1 VLVYINRW
9 VAWPEMPAQGRRGP
23 TRERN
28 GEKPAVR
35 SAKQARV
42 NNRRREKA
50 QADQI
55 VELGR
60 EAGRVY
66 YNTPS
71 IYRTPLELAR
81 SGELKPGHCIARM
94 ASILEKH
101 DPLSKP
107 HAKGP
112 SPDQKLGAI
121 GRHYV
126 VGKMISKTIDTLS
139 VAAFREARPHL
150 IEGINQSFDKFD
162 EVKNLAAVD
171 LMVLQKLTEF
181 TMERKFNHKY
191 SFSVKEYPDL
201 QTITYSVT
209 AAYLKN
215 SKMPSGDYQERPM
228 GGEYIFTKTAV
239 CNEHVKNITKDHVF
253 LGNPDFPRDFATRS
267 VLFPL
272 NEQNVFVTDFLVN
285 EMNHALAGEGGL
297 EHTKDVELAA
307 DILNTLNNISKVKT
321 DTMQYTDPIMSS
333 FYTSDYQV
341 VFCQNKGEKEFKTQ
355 FHEYNILVHR
365 KMAFALLKVTANK
378 SRPHMIPL
386 FEEAMIYLQKKE
398 NSVLKNTAHCLVL
411 SSKPRGGDF
420 LHVFGDNAFTCSF
433 PHGIGSSSDRHQTS
447 MKNVGIIVGLL
458 DKVRHLKN
466 GVTEETPY
474 LRGMFG
480 FLLGEGRES
489 TKAHLTQVVENE
501 RKYAIDNA
509 PEALKAEI
517 HQRHATLIDDDDR
530 LSRSFLANQLK
541 SKAITDE
548 NNQNISV
555 QFWIASATFSVIAI
569 QIKGKNLTYGFLQ
582 TYPFDEKNNISNTVV
597 LSRKEKRERSVEPNP
612 YTPRPRSARQNDAAS
627 QEVVA
632 VSDNSSQGSIPMRDG
647 SSDQSESS
655 TSLVPSQPGGQKSAF
670 RDSKAGRLPLELEL
684 ELELL

>member
-28 GEKPAVR
+28 GEKPAAR

-42 NNRRREKA
+42 SNRRRERA

-66 YNTPS
+66 YNAPS

-81 SGELKPGHCIARM
+81 SGELKPGHCIARV

-126 VGKMISKTIDTLS
+126 AGKMISKTIDTLS

-150 IEGINQSFDKFD
+150 IEGINQAFDKFD
-162 EVKNLAAVD
+162 EVSNLVAID

-191 SFSVKEYPDL
+191 LFSVDEFAKL
-201 QTITYSVT
+201 QTIAYRVT

-239 CNEHVKNITKDHVF
+239 CNEHIKNIRDDVF

-272 NEQNVFVTDFLVN
+272 SEENAFVTDFLVT

-297 EHTKDVELAA
+297 EHQKDVALAA

-341 VFCQNKGEKEFKTQ
+341 IFCQNKGEKEFKTQ

-411 SSKPRGGDF
+411 SSKPRNGDF
-420 LHVFGDNAFTCSF
+420 IHVFGDNAFTCSV
-433 PHGIGSSSDRHQTS
+433 PNGIGSSSDRHQNS

-466 GVTEETPY
+466 GVADEIPRLKT
-474 LRGMFG
+474 MFG
-480 FLLGEGRES
+480 FLLDEGRES
-489 TKAHLTQVVENE
+489 TKAHLTRVVENE

-509 PEALKAEI
+509 PDALKAEI
-517 HQRHATLIDDDDR
+517 RERQATAIDDDDR

-541 SKAITDE
+541 SKAITNE

-555 QFWIASATFSVIAI
+555 PFWIASATFSVIAI

-582 TYPFDEKNNISNTVV
+582 TYPFEENNRIDTAVV
-597 LSRKEKRERSVEPNP
+597 LQRSTKRRSPEQPSVQQ
-612 YTPRPRSARQNDAAS
+612 RPTSARRSNGS
-627 QEVVA
+627 NRELVP
-632 VSDNSSQGSIPMRDG
+632 VSDNSSQASNQDD
-647 SSDQSESS
+647 SA
-655 TSLVPSQPGGQKSAF
+655 LVHTQNPGTESAF
-670 RDSKAGRLPLELEL
+670 RDSKVGRLPLELEL